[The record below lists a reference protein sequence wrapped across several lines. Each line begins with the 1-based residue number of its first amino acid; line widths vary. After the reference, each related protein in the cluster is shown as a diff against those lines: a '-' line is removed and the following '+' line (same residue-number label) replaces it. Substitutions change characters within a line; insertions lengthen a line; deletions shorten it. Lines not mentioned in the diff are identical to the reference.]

1 MGQKIRDELPKYSED
16 SEEFWGNHGGD
27 LFGADSERKK
37 FQNCERKL
45 IRSAAEMKEYKKS
58 QNKRKCKKTRIR
70 QEKREEPEEESEGN
84 LGNLFGAV
92 SVVVIFQKKEKHV
105 K

>member
-16 SEEFWGNHGGD
+16 SEEFWGTNYGD
-27 LFGADSERKK
+27 LFGADSERKNV
-37 FQNCERKL
+37 QNCERKL
-45 IRSAAEMKEYKKS
+45 IRSAAEMNEYKKS

-84 LGNLFGAV
+84 LGNLFGTD
-92 SVVVIFQKKEKHV
+92 SEEKTLQKKEKHV